1 MASIHHMRRSPFW
14 YCAFYLPDGSRS
26 FKSTKTSD
34 KRKATAICLEWEQA
48 SREGK
53 EGRLTETQTRK
64 VMARIFAVANQDKL
78 PCATLTDFLKT
89 WLRKKSLEVADSSHE
104 QYSITAK
111 ALLSHFAAKANKP
124 VDAITRR
131 DAASFRDALAERL
144 AGSTINKHIKI
155 CRVAWGD
162 AVKESVCR
170 ENIFALTDLVK
181 ANKSTRRAFS
191 LPELQ
196 RILAACNDEWRGMV
210 IAALYTGQRSSDV
223 SNLTWQQIDMGD
235 ASIHFTTRKTGATVN
250 IPIAKPFMRYL
261 MERPSADKPDA
272 PLFPALAGQRS
283 NTLGRQFSE
292 ILMEAGLVE
301 RRTHKSRGKG
311 RDTRRDVGGLSF
323 HCLRH
328 TATSLLKNAGVS
340 DVVAREIIGHES
352 EAVSRAYTHI
362 EADTLRAAINK
373 LPDVVGANS
382 VPKGAGN

>member
-1 MASIHHMRRSPFW
+1 MASIHRMRRSPFW
-14 YCAFYLPDGSRS
+14 YCAFYLPDGRRALQ
-26 FKSTKTSD
+26 STKTSA
-34 KRKATAICLEWEQA
+34 KRKAQNICLELEQA

-78 PCATLTDFLKT
+78 PCETLTDFLNT
-89 WLRKKSLEVADSSHE
+89 WLKKKALEVADSSHE
-104 QYSITAK
+104 EYTITAN
-111 ALLSHFAAKANKP
+111 ALLSHFKAKADKP

-131 DAASFRDALAERL
+131 DAATFRDALAERL
-144 AGSTINKHIKI
+144 AGSTINKYLKI

-162 AVKESVCR
+162 AVKQSVCR
-170 ENIFALTDLVK
+170 ENVFALTDLVK
-181 ANKSTRRAFS
+181 AQKSKRRAFS

-223 SNLTWQQIDMGD
+223 SNLTWRQIDMTEGT
-235 ASIHFTTRKTGATVN
+235 IHFTTRKTGATNN
-250 IPIAKPFMRYL
+250 IPIAEPFMRYL
-261 MERPSADKPDA
+261 LKRPSADNPDA
-272 PLFPALAGQRS
+272 PLFSTLADQRS
-283 NTLGRQFSE
+283 NTLARQFSE

-311 RDTRRDVGGLSF
+311 RDTRRVVGGLSF

-362 EADTLRAAINK
+362 EADTLRAAVNK

-382 VPKGAGN
+382 VSKGAGN

>member
-1 MASIHHMRRSPFW
+1 MASIHRVKRSPFW
-14 YCAFYLPDGSRS
+14 YCAFYLPDGKRTLQ
-26 FKSTKTSD
+26 STGTSD
-34 KRKATAICLEWEQA
+34 KRKATAICLEWERA
-48 SREGK
+48 SREGR
-53 EGRLTETQTRK
+53 EGRLTEMQTRK

-78 PCATLTDFLKT
+78 PCATLADFLKT
-89 WLRKKSLEVADSSHE
+89 WLQKKSLEVADSSHE

-111 ALLSHFAAKANKP
+111 ALLSHFTSKVDKP

-144 AGSTINKHIKI
+144 AGSTINKYIKI
-155 CRVAWGD
+155 CRVAWSD
-162 AVKESVCR
+162 AVKQSVCR
-170 ENIFALTDLVK
+170 ENVFALTDMVK
-181 ANKSTRRAFS
+181 AQKSKRRAFS

-223 SNLTWQQIDMGD
+223 SNLTWRQIDIANGI
-235 ASIHFTTRKTGATVN
+235 IHFTTRKTSATLN
-250 IPIAKPFMRYL
+250 IPIAKPLMRYL
-261 MERPSADKPDA
+261 MERPSADNPDA
-272 PLFPALAGQRS
+272 PLFDTLAGQRS

-301 RRTHKSRGKG
+301 RRTHKGRGKG

-362 EADTLRAAINK
+362 EADTLRAAVNK
-373 LPDVVGANS
+373 LPDIVNAE
-382 VPKGAGN
+382 